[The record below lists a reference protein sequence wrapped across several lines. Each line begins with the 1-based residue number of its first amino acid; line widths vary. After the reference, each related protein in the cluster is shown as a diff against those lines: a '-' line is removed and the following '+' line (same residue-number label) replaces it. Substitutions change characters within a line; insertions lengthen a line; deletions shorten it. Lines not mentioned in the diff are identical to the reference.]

1 MDINLPQISQVLAK
15 TLGPDLT
22 PDDRDFMLRMYGSGI
37 AVYRNRLRAVGMLDQ
52 ERVLDAGCG
61 FGQWTLALSN
71 GHNTVHG
78 LDISPVRAKAVNLA
92 AGLAGLSGVS
102 ARRAPLARIPARDNS
117 YDAVFAYASICFSPW
132 KQSLKEIVRVLRPG
146 GTLYYMASDVGFAA
160 MLWQEAPNSAPG
172 YDPREAA
179 VRSLQD
185 TLHYRK
191 TGRKKFRGN
200 SHIIVSREEAT
211 EYLGSISFRVE
222 AIQDEG
228 TINLCP
234 DNAKP
239 KPFYKGSYYGLPAVY
254 EVLCT
259 KI

>member
-1 MDINLPQISQVLAK
+1 MDIDLNHIASALVAE
-15 TLGPDLT
+15 LGQELV
-22 PDDRDFMLRMYGSGI
+22 PDDRDFLLRMYGSDI
-37 AVYRNRLRAVGMLDQ
+37 ETYCERLRAVGMLDQ

-61 FGQWTLALSN
+61 FGQWMLGLSN
-71 GHNTVHG
+71 GRNVVHG
-78 LDISPVRAKAVNLA
+78 LDISPIRVRTANLA
-92 AGLAGLSGVS
+92 AKVAGLSGVS
-102 ARRAPLARIPARDNS
+102 ARKASLARIPAKDNS
-117 YDAVFAYASICFSPW
+117 YDAAFAYSSVCFSPW
-132 KQSLKEIVRVLRPG
+132 KQSLKELARVLRPG
-146 GTLYYMASDVGFAA
+146 GRLYYVASDVGFAV
-160 MLWQEAPNSAPG
+160 MLWQEAPNAAPG

-200 SHIIVSREEAT
+200 SHIIVSREEAS
-211 EYLGSISFRVE
+211 EYLESIGFRVD

-234 DNAKP
+234 GVSTP

-259 KI
+259 KS